1 MSHAPLNTS
10 RALCLGTLLCLAPLW
25 AVAAPEATAP
35 SSPAVQSAE
44 AAALLP
50 QFADPAQEARYR
62 ALIDEF
68 RCPKCQNNNLSGS
81 DAPIAQDL
89 RQKTAAMIQAGQ
101 TDGQIREYM
110 VARYGDFISYRPPLR
125 PSTWILWAMPPL
137 LLVLVL
143 LGWAWR
149 VRRQSAEAAPVQTAL
164 SPEEQARLQ
173 AVLEAKQEN
182 KP

>member
-1 MSHAPLNTS
+1 
-10 RALCLGTLLCLAPLW
+10 
-25 AVAAPEATAP
+25 
-35 SSPAVQSAE
+35 
-44 AAALLP
+44 
-50 QFADPAQEARYR
+50 
-62 ALIDEF
+62 
-68 RCPKCQNNNLSGS
+68 
-81 DAPIAQDL
+81 
-89 RQKTAAMIQAGQ
+89 MIQAGQ

-149 VRRQSAEAAPVQTAL
+149 VRRQPAEAAPVQTAL

-173 AVLEAKQEN
+173 AVLEATQEN